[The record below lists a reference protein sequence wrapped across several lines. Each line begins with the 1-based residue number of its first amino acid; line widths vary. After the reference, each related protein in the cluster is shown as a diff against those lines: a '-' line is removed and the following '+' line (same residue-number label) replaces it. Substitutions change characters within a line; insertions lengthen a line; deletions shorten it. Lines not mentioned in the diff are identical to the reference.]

1 MEEDAGANRLT
12 TLGADES
19 FAVVAV
25 SDSVGPK
32 TRADVPGAE
41 ATTQASEENAEDA
54 SSAVTVASPVTDAE
68 DAGAGAANA
77 PEPTDAAEAG
87 LAAANSGASRLNRR
101 WLVAIAA
108 VLVALAGAAGTG
120 GYLALRAH
128 RDSQAITRA
137 DAAAVVAA
145 KDCIAATQPP
155 DAGALPASQ
164 QKLSECSTRGFGTQ
178 IVWYGAVMAE
188 AYQAVSV
195 RVQVPAM
202 RAAVERNNDDG
213 SIVVLV
219 AFRSRVSQVGMADR
233 ENSYRLRVKMVNED
247 GQFKIAE
254 LDQVA
259 K

>member
-12 TLGADES
+12 PPGAADS
-19 FAVVAV
+19 LAVVAV
-25 SDSVGPK
+25 CDPAGP
-32 TRADVPGAE
+32 TTVADMPGTE
-41 ATTQASEENAEDA
+41 APTQASEAN
-54 SSAVTVASPVTDAE
+54 AE

-77 PEPTDAAEAG
+77 PEPTDAAGPG
-87 LAAANSGASRLNRR
+87 LAAANSGASRLSRR
-101 WLVAIAA
+101 WQGAIAA
-108 VLVALAGAAGTG
+108 ALVLLAGATAAG

-145 KDCIAATQPP
+145 KDCVAATQPT
-155 DAGALPASQ
+155 DAAALPASQ
-164 QKLSECSTRGFGTQ
+164 QKLSECSTRAFGAQ
-178 IVWYGAVMAE
+178 IAWYSAIMAE
-188 AYQAVSV
+188 AFQAVNV
-195 RVQVPAM
+195 RAQVPVM

-219 AFRSRVSQVGMADR
+219 AFRATVSQVGMADR
-233 ENSYRLRVKMVNED
+233 ENSYRLRVKMVPED

>member
-1 MEEDAGANRLT
+1 MEEDAGAGLT
-12 TLGADES
+12 PSAAADS
-19 FAVVAV
+19 PAVVAV
-25 SDSVGPK
+25 SDSAGPK
-32 TRADVPGAE
+32 TGADVPDTE
-41 ATTQASEENAEDA
+41 ATTEATEAN
-54 SSAVTVASPVTDAE
+54 AE

-77 PEPTDAAEAG
+77 PEPTDAARDG
-87 LAAANSGASRLNRR
+87 LAAASRGASRLSRK
-101 WLVAIAA
+101 WLGAIAA
-108 VLVALAGAAGTG
+108 ALVLLAGGIGAG

-145 KDCIAATQPP
+145 KDCVAATQPP
-155 DAGALPASQ
+155 DAAALPASQ
-164 QKLSECSTRGFGTQ
+164 QKLSECSTRGFGAQ
-178 IVWYGAVMAE
+178 IAWYGAIMAE
-188 AYQAVSV
+188 AYQTVNV

-219 AFRSRVSQVGMADR
+219 ALRSTVSQVGMADR
-233 ENSYRLRVKMVNED
+233 ENSYRLRVKMVPED

>member
-1 MEEDAGANRLT
+1 MEEDAGPNRLT
-12 TLGADES
+12 PPGAADS
-19 FAVVAV
+19 PAVVAV
-25 SDSVGPK
+25 CDPAGPK
-32 TRADVPGAE
+32 TGADMPGTE
-41 ATTQASEENAEDA
+41 APTEASEAN
-54 SSAVTVASPVTDAE
+54 AE
-68 DAGAGAANA
+68 DAGAGAPNA
-77 PEPTDAAEAG
+77 PEPTDAAG
-87 LAAANSGASRLNRR
+87 PGVAAANSGPSRLSRR

-108 VLVALAGAAGTG
+108 ALVLLAGGIGAG

-145 KDCIAATQPP
+145 KDCVAATQPT
-155 DAGALPASQ
+155 DAAALPASQ
-164 QKLSECSTRGFGTQ
+164 QKLSECSTRAFGAQ
-178 IVWYGAVMAE
+178 IAWYSAIMAE
-188 AYQAVSV
+188 AFQAVNV
-195 RVQVPAM
+195 RAQVPAM

-219 AFRSRVSQVGMADR
+219 AFRTTVSQVGMADR
-233 ENSYRLRVKMVNED
+233 ENSYRLRVKMVPVD